1 MGIGPMTGDEVR
13 ALCLSLPDV
22 TEKETW
28 GDAETPGHPTFRIRD
43 KIFVIMAVDG
53 SGGSIRTSHAE
64 QADLM
69 QAFPDAARLASHV
82 GRFGWVDV
90 DFAGIPD
97 PVLHEVIESAWAR
110 TAPRKVAAAW
120 QAAR

>member
-1 MGIGPMTGDEVR
+1 MGVGAMTGDDVR

-53 SGGSIRTSHAE
+53 RGGSIRTTHGE
-64 QADLM
+64 QGELM
-69 QAFPDAARLASHV
+69 QAFPDSARLASHV

-90 DFAGIPD
+90 DFDGIPD
-97 PVLHEVIESAWAR
+97 PVLREVIESAWAR
-110 TAPRKVAAAW
+110 TAPKKVAAAW
-120 QAAR
+120 MAAR

>member
-1 MGIGPMTGDEVR
+1 VTGREVR
-13 ALCLSLPDV
+13 ELCLGLPET

-28 GDAETPGHPTFRIRD
+28 GDEENAGHPTFRVRD

-53 SGGSIRTSHAE
+53 SGGSIKTSLGE
-64 QADLM
+64 QAELTT
-69 QAFPDAARLASHV
+69 AFPESARYAAYV

-97 PVLHEVIESAWAR
+97 EVLREVIEGAWAR
-110 TAPRKVAAAW
+110 TAPKKVVEAW
-120 QAAR
+120 RASR